1 MSLFQHFLVAFD
13 GSDQAVRALDTAVDL
28 AAKYGGRLS
37 ILSVYRHHS
46 ALEMSLSMVRPSG
59 LQSPDEALKAYAME
73 ITKTAKE
80 RALAAGTPQVEAFVR
95 RGPPARTIV
104 AFAEEHGCDAVVM
117 GTRGDGDIGGF
128 LLGSVSHKVS
138 GMSPVTCILVK

>member
-1 MSLFQHFLVAFD
+1 MAMFQHLLVPID
-13 GSDQAVRALDTAVDL
+13 GSDQALRALDAAVDL
-28 AAKYGGRLS
+28 AGKYGGRLS

-59 LQSPDEALKAYAME
+59 MQSPDEALKAYATE
-73 ITKTAKE
+73 ITKAAKD
-80 RALAAGTPQVEAFVR
+80 RAVGAGATHVEAFVR
-95 RGPPARTIV
+95 RGQPARTIV
-104 AFAEEHGCDAVVM
+104 AFAEEQRCDAIVM